1 MEIKPREQEQLKEE
15 IKRRLIPICTRFRH
29 DNFNKNIVKQ
39 IVEDIYDELENYI

>member
-15 IKRRLIPICTRFRH
+15 IKKRLVPICTRFRH
-29 DNFNKNIVKQ
+29 DNFNKNEVKQ